1 MSPAAISLIAFATIF
16 CGMLFGMFLRT
27 RLPDH
32 HISGDSRDTIKL
44 GNGMIAMMAAL
55 MLGMLTSSAKATY
68 DTVSSD
74 LNVTSSKII
83 LLDRSMAHYGP
94 ETKEA
99 RDLLRHVIT
108 TTIERVW
115 PEDKHAI
122 EVNAASQ
129 SRGEAGLEELEEKL
143 RQLTPQN
150 DNQRQLQ
157 SRALQIIGDIAEARL
172 HILQNIG
179 QSAFPM
185 PFLVSLVCWLV
196 VVFFNFGLFTSRN
209 TTVIIVLFICA
220 LSVSSSIFLLLELGQ
235 PYSGLIKISD
245 APLLNALARLG
256 Q

>member
-1 MSPAAISLIAFATIF
+1 MNPTAISLIAFASIF
-16 CGMLFGMFLRT
+16 CGTLLGMFLRT

-32 HISGDSRDTIKL
+32 HISGDSRDVIKL

-55 MLGMLTSSAKATY
+55 MLGMLTSSAKATF

-74 LNVTSSKII
+74 LKGTASKII
-83 LLDRSMAHYGP
+83 LLDRAMAHYGP

-99 RDLLRHVIT
+99 RDLLRRSVS

-115 PEDKHAI
+115 PEEKYAI
-122 EVNAASQ
+122 EVNVGQ
-129 SRGEAGLEELEEKL
+129 SGGEAALEELEEKL
-143 RQLTPQN
+143 RQLTPRN

-172 HILQNIG
+172 RILQNIG
-179 QSAFPM
+179 QSSFPM

-209 TTVIIVLFICA
+209 KTVIVVLFICA

-235 PYSGLIKISD
+235 PYSGLLKIPGT
-245 APLLNALARLG
+245 PLLNALAHLG